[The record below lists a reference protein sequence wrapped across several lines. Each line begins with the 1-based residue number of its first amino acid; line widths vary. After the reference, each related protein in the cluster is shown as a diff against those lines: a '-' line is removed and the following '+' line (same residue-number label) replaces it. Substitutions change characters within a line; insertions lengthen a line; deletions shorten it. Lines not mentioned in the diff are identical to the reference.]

1 VAINEKDGQ
10 DDDYLY
16 VDSVEGIHVV
26 MTLNSAV
33 GWPAVKD
40 FSSRFSRALA
50 HAKPD
55 IFTANI
61 CKAERKKRIFIDGLR
76 NQRGANAVQPWSVR
90 ARPGAHVAIPILWSE
105 LDKMTSAGTF
115 SLQRQ
120 DAIVERAGEAA
131 LRDWGTL
138 KQALPAV

>member
-1 VAINEKDGQ
+1 MHHVAINEKDGQ

-55 IFTANI
+55 IFYRQHLQGRTQEADI
-61 CKAERKKRIFIDGLR
+61 HR
-76 NQRGANAVQPWSVR
+76 R
-90 ARPGAHVAIPILWSE
+90 AA
-105 LDKMTSAGTF
+105 
-115 SLQRQ
+115 
-120 DAIVERAGEAA
+120 
-131 LRDWGTL
+131 
-138 KQALPAV
+138 